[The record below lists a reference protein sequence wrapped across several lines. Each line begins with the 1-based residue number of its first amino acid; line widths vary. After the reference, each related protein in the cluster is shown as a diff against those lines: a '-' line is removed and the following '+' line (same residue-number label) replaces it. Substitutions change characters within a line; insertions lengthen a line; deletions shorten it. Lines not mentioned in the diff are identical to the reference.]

1 MSRAQKIRAV
11 VLAQCD
17 PRIRAALHGE
27 GTTVSEIGPWSR
39 EGTTESLIGADVT
52 VKLDRPTTLEADWTF
67 LKFADDGTYRRETPV
82 HYRADRVTELEVY
95 VDLEKDEVVAF
106 DPLDGDVV
114 KSSIQRVGEYHRS
127 DAGGMPFWEIIL
139 ISLGSAAVLS
149 LVAWFTRR
157 VVVSRRVD

>member
-52 VKLDRPTTLEADWTF
+52 LRLDRPATLEADWTF
-67 LKFADDGTYRRETPV
+67 VEFADDGSYRRGTPF
-82 HYRADRVTELEVY
+82 HYRAERVTELEVY
-95 VDLEKDEVVAF
+95 IDSGKDEVVAF
-106 DPLDGDVV
+106 APLDGDVV
-114 KSSIQRVGEYHRS
+114 KSSIQRGEVSRRS
-127 DAGGMPFWEIIL
+127 DASGIPAWELIL
-139 ISLGSAAVLS
+139 IGLGSVFALS
-149 LVAWFTRR
+149 LVVWVCRR
-157 VVVSRRVD
+157 VVLFRRAA